1 MLDFHPEFMIKTLL
15 QSVISIN
22 NQATISNSVDEKLD
36 RVLFALEYLNE
47 NIDVLTVHHL
57 RAFIEVVNSQRTS
70 KLNDTQAD
78 MLVQQADTIL
88 SQFAH

>member
-1 MLDFHPEFMIKTLL
+1 MLDFHPEFMIKNLL

-22 NQATISNSVDEKLD
+22 NQATISNTVDEKLD

-57 RAFIEVVNSQRTS
+57 RAFIEVVNNQRTG
-70 KLNDTQAD
+70 KLNNTQAD
-78 MLVQQADTIL
+78 LLVQQADSII
-88 SQFAH
+88 SQFPH

>member
-1 MLDFHPEFMIKTLL
+1 MGDLHPEFMIKNLL

-22 NQATISNSVDEKLD
+22 NQATISNSIDEKLD

-57 RAFIEVVNSQRTS
+57 KAFIEVVNNQRTGQ
-70 KLNDTQAD
+70 LNNTQAD
-78 MLVQQADTIL
+78 LLVQQADSII

>member
-1 MLDFHPEFMIKTLL
+1 MVDLHPEFMIKNLL

-47 NIDVLTVHHL
+47 NIDILTVHHL
-57 RAFIEVVNSQRTS
+57 KAFIEVVNSQRAGQ
-70 KLNDTQAD
+70 LNNTQAD
-78 MLVQQADTIL
+78 LLVQQADSII